1 MQELKLVVSTYDN
14 DKVMEI
20 LLPMLENRFKSDFPE
35 VDIEVIK
42 GLEEKRPVFR
52 GVKQWLEV
60 FKLEWYYT
68 PTDLVS
74 KFKNTLKVM

>member
-1 MQELKLVVSTYDN
+1 MQELKLVVNVYDN

-35 VDIEVIK
+35 VEIEVIK

-52 GVKQWLEV
+52 GVKQ
-60 FKLEWYYT
+60 
-68 PTDLVS
+68 
-74 KFKNTLKVM
+74 

>member
-1 MQELKLVVSTYDN
+1 MNELKLVVSTYDN
-14 DKVMEI
+14 DKVMKI
-20 LLPMLENRFKSDFPE
+20 LLPMIKAKFKEKFPE
-35 VDIEVIK
+35 VKIEVTT

-52 GVKQWLEV
+52 GVKQWLEI

-68 PTDLVS
+68 PSDLVN